1 MHPFCRVK
9 PYRQPSAR
17 RTLKGQSNEG
27 CAMTNHR
34 PNEQSEPIMD
44 GAMDHETSLSDAY
57 TDGMTMA
64 EADDEYARQKQGEKD
79 DAAAEKDDADSP
91 DELEQADETIR
102 MEELP

>member
-1 MHPFCRVK
+1 
-9 PYRQPSAR
+9 
-17 RTLKGQSNEG
+17 
-27 CAMTNHR
+27 MTNDR

-44 GAMDHETSLSDAY
+44 GAMDHETSQSDAY

-64 EADDEYARQKQGEKD
+64 EAEDRDAEARR
-79 DAAAEKDDADSP
+79 AEKDDADSP